1 MRQIRK
7 IKHWA
12 WLLVLSCVSLSGFAQ
27 IEPNSIYNYYNN
39 DSFDA
44 FLNIDVDSIKYSN
57 IDIYGKEHNDIV
69 TQEIWTQDS
78 VYRIPLNNID
88 SICFRAPEIKLRD
101 SVFFITNEHIPY
113 LLTVD
118 TLSLIFDSS
127 IPGNL
132 LPEVGQVIVNDTFE
146 EPLQDGFAGRVTAIN
161 TTDEGIELVCEDV
174 VITDIFER
182 LSLVG
187 KVVSASEEE
196 VAAYHAKQRARLRSS
211 DGEHWWDLYTGED
224 ATPVYLG
231 DKKVTVLDGLFFAQ
245 SKRINGVCRWY
256 IDVNL
261 LNYIIDVDLTLNH
274 PDIEYG
280 LDMKFPKLWDDLM
293 QLFPSVGG
301 SNDEEKKT
309 NLLDKF
315 KIPIEIVPGV
325 LDLELAPILDISGDV
340 EVKGTAKTAGIQRV
354 KFDVRGST
362 INPMVPIMVPKKCSF
377 EKTKKTELEAS
388 LSFNESVDFGLE
400 GRVVVKVVCKRLLS
414 ITGAIGFGLNAK
426 GKLAL
431 SSDMIDEEE
440 GGIGETL
447 YNVLDGMKADLSIY
461 VQGYIKTKVA
471 GLNILGIKKVN
482 RMEYP
487 FQTVYLFPKLSAPK
501 LNEYPNNQSML
512 PLSVS
517 SDVSR
522 DLILKC
528 HPGLRLLDENG
539 MVVRDV
545 MSSQPYRIQ
554 DLWYDRNLQLD
565 LSGLPPGS
573 YTCKPNFHYTIWNF
587 DGRVDIPN
595 VSSTI
600 VVPEAMTL
608 SEQSVTMVEKDVKTV
623 QIIGGWGDYTIENSN
638 SNAVN
643 ALISPAVFTPG
654 IHHLIIKG
662 CNKGNA
668 TIKITDVRTGAQKIL
683 AVKVDP
689 EDEIPGSTITTDSYE
704 ISEDGTTLIKW
715 LGDEKIINM
724 STDPVLSRVSKIQG
738 SAFANNTN
746 ITSIVIPPSV
756 VEIGN
761 TVFDNCTNLAIV
773 KFQDGDKTLTL
784 GYDHYNGYGE
794 GVGLFQDCQLKS
806 VYIGRNLSFDGNR
819 HCGYS
824 PFYKN
829 ATLSKVIFGN
839 NVNADV
845 ADNMFLNCG
854 ALQSVTISDRI
865 GTIGGS
871 AFNGC
876 SSLINVSLPKNLIVI
891 GGSAFANCRNLL
903 EISLPTKLE
912 RIEGSAFANCSSLGE
927 IIFPPSVKAIGNT
940 AFDNCTNIAKV
951 FILEGTD
958 TLALGYDH
966 YNGYGEGVGLF
977 QDSQLKYVYIGRNL
991 KYDGDR
997 HCGYSPFH
1005 KNPTL
1010 KNVQISDNVTMDIPD
1025 NMFLNC
1031 TALKTVKIS
1040 KVIKNIKG
1048 SAFNGCSSLTEVT
1061 LPTNLISLGGSSF
1074 ANCSSLTTIS
1084 FPEKLETIG
1093 SSAFANCSGLKYLN
1107 IPPSV
1112 VTIENTAFDNCSNI
1126 ERIVIREGVKTLT
1139 LGYDHYNGYGEGVG
1153 LFQDSQL
1160 KYVYIGREL
1169 SYNGDRH
1176 CGYSPFHK
1184 NGTLKNVIISDNVT
1198 MDIPDNMFLN
1208 CKALEKVVIS
1218 NKIKNIKSSAFNG
1231 CSSLEEVSLPDNLE
1245 AIYGSAFANCGVLP
1259 NILLPNKLVSIGGSS
1274 FANCSNLGFI
1284 NLPPSVKEIGNT
1296 AFDNCGSITKV
1307 IIKDS
1312 PDTLKL
1318 GYDHYNGYGE
1328 GVGLFQ
1334 DSPLN
1339 AVYIGRNLSYNG
1351 DRHCGYSPFHKNATL
1366 SMVRFSDNVTMD
1378 IPDNM
1383 FLNCKALESVNFSN
1397 QTQRINGSVFNGC
1410 SALTKVFLPENLT
1423 YLGGSVFANCSSL
1436 TEISLPGQL
1445 ETISGS
1451 AFANCSNL
1459 AYITIP
1465 PSVKEIGNTAFD
1477 NCGSITKVIIKDSPD
1492 TLKLGYD
1499 HYNGYG
1505 EGVGLF
1511 QDSPLNAVYIGRN
1524 LSYNGD
1530 RHCGYSPF
1538 HKNATLSMVRFS
1550 DNVTMDIPDNMFLNC
1565 KALESVNFSNQTQRI
1580 NGSVFNGCSAL
1591 TKVFL
1596 PENLTYLG
1604 GSVFANCS
1612 SLTEISL
1619 PEQLETISGSAFANC
1634 SNLANITIP
1643 PSVKEIG
1650 NTAFDNC
1657 GSLSSVAFEDGVEAL
1672 TLGYDHYNGYGE
1684 GVGLFQD
1691 CPLTTVYIG
1700 RLLNYDGDRH
1710 CGYSPFHKN
1719 STLHSA
1725 ELCNRFQTI
1734 PNNLFRSCSNLKK
1747 LTVRRSSPPE
1757 IGGGAFDGVPKEDA
1771 TLYVPRNSVSSYQ
1784 SAEGWCDFGTITYI
1798 H

>member
-1 MRQIRK
+1 MKQIHQIRFFAL
-7 IKHWA
+7 IMMLS
-12 WLLVLSCVSLSGFAQ
+12 WLSFSMFAQ
-27 IEPNSIYNYYNN
+27 IEPNAIYNYYTN

-78 VYRIPLNNID
+78 VYRIPLSNID

-101 SVFFITNEHIPY
+101 SVFFITTEHIPY
-113 LLTVD
+113 ILNVD
-118 TLSLIFDSS
+118 TLSLTFDSS
-127 IPGNL
+127 IPGTL
-132 LPEVGQVIVNDTFE
+132 LPEVGQVVINDTFD
-146 EPLQDGFAGRVTAIN
+146 EPLQDGFTGRVTAVN
-161 TTDEGIELVCEDV
+161 FFSDSVKVVCEDV
-174 VITDIFER
+174 TVFDIFER

-187 KVVSASEEE
+187 KVVSATEEE
-196 VAAYHAKQRARLRSS
+196 VAQFHARRAARAPK
-211 DGEHWWDLYTGED
+211 GEHWWELYSDAGEF
-224 ATPVYLG
+224 PVYLG
-231 DKKVTVLDGLFFAQ
+231 KKKLSIFDGLFFISSDKIKGA
-245 SKRINGVCRWY
+245 CRWSINVTPLTY
-256 IDVNL
+256 EVNA
-261 LNYIIDVDLTLNH
+261 DLILNH

-280 LDMKFPKLWDDLM
+280 VNCSFPKFWNDLSG
-293 QLFPSVGG
+293 LYHGET
-301 SNDEEKKT
+301 DKEK
-309 NLLDKF
+309 LLDKI
-315 KIPIEIVPGV
+315 KIPIELVPGV
-325 LDLELAPILDISGDV
+325 LDFEIAPVVKAEGSIEISG
-340 EVKGTAKTAGIQRV
+340 KYNTAGVQRLSFMAIGNIATPYSPLLIPTKC
-354 KFDVRGST
+354 KFD
-362 INPMVPIMVPKKCSF
+362 IIKEPEF
-377 EKTKKTELEAS
+377 EAGIKFKESIDLGVEFRLVAKL
-388 LSFNESVDFGLE
+388 LSQ
-400 GRVVVKVVCKRLLS
+400 RLLKV
-414 ITGAIGFGLNAK
+414 TGAVGYGLNASGQVELTTEMFEGGALK
-426 GKLAL
+426 PAFYSALDNTKIDLKAYLEGYVKAKFAGYGLL
-431 SSDMIDEEE
+431 SSKLVERWE
-440 GGIGETL
+440 L
-447 YNVLDGMKADLSIY
+447 PLQS
-461 VQGYIKTKVA
+461 
-471 GLNILGIKKVN
+471 
-482 RMEYP
+482 
-487 FQTVYLFPKLSAPK
+487 VYLFPKFAAPK
-501 LNEYPNNQSML
+501 LNDYPNNQGL
-512 PLSVS
+512 AALSLS
-517 SDVSR
+517 ADVSR
-522 DLILKC
+522 DLVFKC
-528 HPGLRLLDENG
+528 HPGLRVYNEEG
-539 MVVRDV
+539 VAVKEV
-545 MSSQPYRIQ
+545 TSPEAYRIE
-554 DLWYDRNLQLD
+554 DLWKDSNLQLN
-565 LSGLPPGS
+565 LSTLQPGT
-573 YTCKPNFHYTIWNF
+573 YTCKPNFHYTISFMNF
-587 DGRVDIPN
+587 DNRIEVPD
-595 VSSTI
+595 VAATI
-600 VVPEAMTL
+600 VVPKAMTL
-608 SEQSVTMVEKDVKTV
+608 SEQSVTMVEKEAKT
-623 QIIGGWGDYTIENSN
+623 IHILDGWGDYTVETSN
-638 SNAVN
+638 NNVVN
-643 ALISPAVFTPG
+643 ALLIPVEFTPG
-654 IHHLIIKG
+654 IHNLIIKSG
-662 CNKGNA
+662 TKGNA
-668 TIKITDVRTGAQKIL
+668 TIKITDVRSGIQRNL
-683 AVKVDP
+683 VVKVNP
-689 EDEIPGSTITTDSYE
+689 EEEVPGSTITTDSYE

-724 STDPVLSRVSKIQG
+724 SADPVLSRVSKIQS
-738 SAFANNTN
+738 SAFANNKN
-746 ITSIVIPPSV
+746 ITTIVIPPSV

-773 KFQDGDKTLTL
+773 KFQDGDKTLSL

-806 VYIGRNLSFDGNR
+806 VYIGRNLSFNGDR

-824 PFYKN
+824 PFNKN
-829 ATLSKVIFGN
+829 STLSRVIFGS

-854 ALQSVTISDRI
+854 TLQTVDISDRI
-865 GTIGGS
+865 ENIKGS

-876 SSLINVSLPKNLIVI
+876 STLISVHLPSNLKTI
-891 GGSAFANCRNLL
+891 GGSAFANCRNLPAV
-903 EISLPTKLE
+903 SLPTKLE

-927 IIFPPSVKAIGNT
+927 IVLPPSVKIIGNT

-951 FILEGTD
+951 FILDGID
-958 TLALGYDH
+958 TLSLGYDH

-991 KYDGDR
+991 SYDGDR

-1005 KNPTL
+1005 KNTTL
-1010 KNVQISDNVTMDIPD
+1010 KNIQISDNVTMDIAD

-1031 TALKTVKIS
+1031 AALKTVKIS
-1040 KVIKNIKG
+1040 KMIKNIKG

-1074 ANCSSLTTIS
+1074 ANCRSLTTIT

-1093 SSAFANCSGLKYLN
+1093 GSAFANCSSLKYLN

-1112 VTIENTAFDNCSNI
+1112 HTIENTSFDNCSSI
-1126 ERIVIREGVKTLT
+1126 ERIVFSEGPRTLS

-1160 KYVYIGREL
+1160 KYVYIGRNL
-1169 SYNGDRH
+1169 SYDGDRH

-1184 NGTLKNVIISDNVT
+1184 NATLKNVIISDNVT

-1208 CKALEKVVIS
+1208 CASLEKVVIS

-1231 CSSLEEVSLPDNLE
+1231 CSSLEEVSLPDKLE
-1245 AIYGSAFANCGVLP
+1245 VIFGSAFANCGVLP
-1259 NILLPNKLVSIGGSS
+1259 SILLPNKLVTIGSS
-1274 FANCSNLGFI
+1274 CFANCYNLEFI
-1284 NLPPSVKEIGNT
+1284 NLPSSVKEIGNT

-1307 IIKDS
+1307 IFRES
-1312 PDTLKL
+1312 PDTLIL

-1339 AVYIGRNLSYNG
+1339 AVYIGRNLSYDG
-1351 DRHCGYSPFHKNATL
+1351 DRHCGYSPFNKNATL
-1366 SMVRFSDNVTMD
+1366 AMVRFSDNVTMD

-1383 FLNCKALESVNFSN
+1383 FLNCKALESVRFSN
-1397 QTQRINGSVFNGC
+1397 QTERINGSVFNGC

-1436 TEISLPGQL
+1436 TEITLPEQL

-1477 NCGSITKVIIKDSPD
+1477 NCGSITKVIFRESPD
-1492 TLKLGYD
+1492 TLILGYD

-1524 LSYNGD
+1524 LSYDGD

-1538 HKNATLSMVRFS
+1538 NKNATLAMVRFS

-1565 KALESVNFSNQTQRI
+1565 KALESVRFSNQTERI

-1612 SLTEISL
+1612 SLTEITL

-1634 SNLANITIP
+1634 SNLAYITIP

-1657 GSLSSVAFEDGVEAL
+1657 GSLVSVSFENGAETLA
-1672 TLGYDHYNGYGE
+1672 LGYDHYNGYGE

-1691 CPLTTVYIG
+1691 CPLNEVYIG
-1700 RLLNYDGDRH
+1700 RVLSFDGDRH
-1710 CGYSPFHKN
+1710 CGYSPFNRNATLN
-1719 STLHSA
+1719 SVD
-1725 ELCNRFQTI
+1725 LCNRYESI
-1734 PNNLFRSCSNLKK
+1734 PANLFRSCGNLKK

-1757 IGGGAFDGVPKEDA
+1757 IGGGAFDGVPKADA
-1771 TLYVPRNSVSSYQ
+1771 TLYVPRTSVSSYQ
-1784 SAEGWCDFGTITYI
+1784 SAEGWSDFGTITYI
-1798 H
+1798 R